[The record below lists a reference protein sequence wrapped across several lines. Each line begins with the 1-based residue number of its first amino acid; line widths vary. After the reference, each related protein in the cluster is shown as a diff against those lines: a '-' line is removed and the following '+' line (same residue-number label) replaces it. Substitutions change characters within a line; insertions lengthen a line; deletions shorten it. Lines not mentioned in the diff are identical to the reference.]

1 MGWLCLENQK
11 PILNSGKLDVG
22 LVSVGSWLWTFLCAT
37 WEIFFQPI
45 RSVYCLVCVVTGHQC
60 GISVIIPQRS
70 FCKKKQWWHPLW
82 NVLCFEILRLSKGDI
97 PNNSCSIYEIEGIM
111 CNKDNVHPS
120 NFSWQNL
127 CFHLFP
133 FHCSRF
139 INLAH
144 TIGLY
149 VIVRPGPFICAE
161 WEFGGFPRQDYSW
174 IINQPFLQLKLSVM
188 IEVVQ

>member
-1 MGWLCLENQK
+1 MPPGKFFSTNQIYILPGLCRLHSSSVWYFCHHSSEV
-11 PILNSGKLDVG
+11 IL
-22 LVSVGSWLWTFLCAT
+22 W
-37 WEIFFQPI
+37 
-45 RSVYCLVCVVTGHQC
+45 
-60 GISVIIPQRS
+60 
-70 FCKKKQWWHPLW
+70 KKQWWHPLW

-97 PNNSCSIYEIEGIM
+97 PKNSCSIYEIEGIM
-111 CNKDNVHPS
+111 CNKDNVYPS
-120 NFSWQNL
+120 NFSWQNW
-127 CFHLFP
+127 CFHLFL

-174 IINQPFLQLKLSVM
+174 IINQPFLQLKLYVM
-188 IEVVQ
+188 IEVLQ

>member
-1 MGWLCLENQK
+1 MPWKPKTNSQLRKIGCRSSFSGFLALNLSLCHLGN
-11 PILNSGKLDVG
+11 
-22 LVSVGSWLWTFLCAT
+22 
-37 WEIFFQPI
+37 FFQPI

-97 PNNSCSIYEIEGIM
+97 PNNSRSIYEIEGIM

-188 IEVVQ
+188 IEVLQ

>member
-22 LVSVGSWLWTFLCAT
+22 LVSVGSWLWTCLCAT
-37 WEIFFQPI
+37 WEIFFRPI

-70 FCKKKQWWHPLW
+70 FCKKKQWWHPFW

-111 CNKDNVHPS
+111 CNKDNLHPS